1 MKAAVQRR
9 YGSPG
14 VVTIDEMPKPVLRD
28 AEVLV
33 RKLGAD
39 AVVDYTAADFA
50 RAWPTYDVIFDVA
63 GKSSFSHCR
72 PALNRAGTYLT
83 TAPSPAIL
91 LQRPWPA
98 RLGRDLPALPRTGGP
113 SGTEK
118 GKDLTYHA
126 ELAEP

>member
-1 MKAAVQRR
+1 MKAAVQRT

-28 AEVLV
+28 DEVLV

-50 RAWPTYDVIFDVA
+50 RAGPTYDVIFDVA

-72 PALNRAGTYLT
+72 PALNRTGAYLT
-83 TAPSPAIL
+83 TAPRGRSWCRCRGPRDLAPGRPWSRSPACA
-91 LQRPWPA
+91 RPA
-98 RLGRDLPALPRTGGP
+98 RSA
-113 SGTEK
+113 GT
-118 GKDLTYHA
+118 
-126 ELAEP
+126 